1 MDYLTEMCPIYSREA
16 APGWVERYQHD
27 EVVWDDY
34 VEWYMAHDTGVI
46 VEQTSERP
54 ALWWCVAV
62 YTSNRAYGGPEEG
75 GWWYNVGGLTE
86 HHRIKFFEKYQDAY
100 YYTQELWAWCMEE
113 NKDRGDEKL
122 VVRAFTEQLPDT
134 HYPKTQPFYS

>member
-1 MDYLTEMCPIYSREA
+1 MEYLSETCPIYSYKMFA
-16 APGWVERYQHD
+16 GWVHERQHD

-34 VEWYMAHDTGVI
+34 AEQYVTHDTGVI

-54 ALWWCVAV
+54 AEWWCVAV

-75 GWWYNVGGLTE
+75 GWWYDCGGLVE
-86 HHRIKFFEKYQDAY
+86 HAKIKFFEKYQDAY
-100 YYTQELWAWCMEE
+100 DYTQELWAWCIEE

-122 VVRAFTEQLPDT
+122 VARAFTEQLPDT